1 VKARTTSLVLAFL
14 VQLRLPF
21 PNSPYPSY
29 CDQTPATI
37 SKQGFTNKT
46 PVQLPPRLIAPTKPA
61 FRTSHREKSHGDTP
75 KQDYSNFRVWH
86 SDSLLPLLYDDLH
99 TLTFAG
105 RQTRPCFRKEGRTRL
120 MRCDVL
126 GRFSTLHFRIIR
138 GINCEPPQD
147 DFCAASPHI
156 LRRTASFS
164 GCKEAAA

>member
-75 KQDYSNFRVWH
+75 KQDIRISVY
-86 SDSLLPLLYDDLH
+86 
-99 TLTFAG
+99 G
-105 RQTRPCFRKEGRTRL
+105 IRTRCYHCYMMIFTL
-120 MRCDVL
+120 SPLPGGKRDLVFAKRDVL
-126 GRFSTLHFRIIR
+126 V
-138 GINCEPPQD
+138 
-147 DFCAASPHI
+147 
-156 LRRTASFS
+156 
-164 GCKEAAA
+164 